1 MESIQQYIKEQKTLL
16 EQTLREMALIKAPT
30 GHEKKR
36 AEYCVEWLQAQGIE
50 EVLSDECTNVIVP
63 WNIQSGKNNC
73 MFMAHLDTVFS
84 EETELMIKEKNGKWC
99 CPGIGDDTANAA
111 ILLLL
116 IKYVHEKVKKRS
128 CGVWFVFDVGEEGLG
143 NLAGS
148 RKLMESYGNRLR
160 WVTSFDLY
168 THHIY
173 TSSVGSYRYRIVVKT
188 KGGHSYLDFGNKSA
202 VAEMAALIHELYGY
216 QPVGAG
222 HTTYNAGVISGGTS
236 VNTIAQECSMLYE
249 ARSDEAEALV
259 ECENYLYETLKKRKT
274 DDVQIECKKI
284 GERPCMGV
292 VDTEKIMRIAQ
303 KCSDLIEKV
312 TGKRP
317 AFGQASTDCNI
328 PLAMGIPSLC
338 IGLIEGAGAHTLE
351 EWINPESLT
360 KGFQIAVGV
369 FETVTEEH

>member
-73 MFMAHLDTVFS
+73 MLMAHLDTVFS
-84 EETELMIKEKNGKWC
+84 EETELRIKEKKGKWC

-111 ILLLL
+111 ILLLM

-188 KGGHSYLDFGNKSA
+188 ERRTSYLVLAIK
-202 VAEMAALIHELYGY
+202 VQL
-216 QPVGAG
+216 
-222 HTTYNAGVISGGTS
+222 
-236 VNTIAQECSMLYE
+236 
-249 ARSDEAEALV
+249 
-259 ECENYLYETLKKRKT
+259 RKW
-274 DDVQIECKKI
+274 Q
-284 GERPCMGV
+284 
-292 VDTEKIMRIAQ
+292 
-303 KCSDLIEKV
+303 
-312 TGKRP
+312 
-317 AFGQASTDCNI
+317 
-328 PLAMGIPSLC
+328 
-338 IGLIEGAGAHTLE
+338 H
-351 EWINPESLT
+351 
-360 KGFQIAVGV
+360 
-369 FETVTEEH
+369 

>member
-84 EETELMIKEKNGKWC
+84 EETELMIKEKKGKWC

-202 VAEMAALIHELYGY
+202 VAEMAALIHEETSSSHDLSTQRRTPYG
-216 QPVGAG
+216 
-222 HTTYNAGVISGGTS
+222 SRLS
-236 VNTIAQECSMLYE
+236 FRCSRGQ
-249 ARSDEAEALV
+249 ATR
-259 ECENYLYETLKKRKT
+259 N
-274 DDVQIECKKI
+274 
-284 GERPCMGV
+284 GERSPQEYSCPKASRLV
-292 VDTEKIMRIAQ
+292 PR
-303 KCSDLIEKV
+303 
-312 TGKRP
+312 KRNARYEGRNRP
-317 AFGQASTDCNI
+317 GSQSNRQLAYRRKGT
-328 PLAMGIPSLC
+328 PLPPSLS
-338 IGLIEGAGAHTLE
+338 
-351 EWINPESLT
+351 ESS
-360 KGFQIAVGV
+360 AR
-369 FETVTEEH
+369 